1 VSDFFAEFGLPR
13 KAWLDAENVKS
24 RHHALMAELHPDKAS
39 GDAERSSL
47 LNDGRRVLENHAS
60 RLRHLTKLI
69 KPTFQPTQKPSPD
82 WDFFSRAGTTTLR
95 SLETARKKTE
105 ATSPIAKA
113 VLQREATDC
122 LKELKFLD
130 DDLKIRAEHLAS
142 RTRSADE
149 LAFEPAELW
158 NLAEEWTFLDRCQT
172 SVQEALTALR
182 VS

>member
-13 KAWLDAENVKS
+13 KAWLDAEDVKS
-24 RHHALMAELHPDKAS
+24 HHHTLMAELHPDKAS

-47 LNDGRRVLENHAS
+47 LNDGRRILENHAS
-60 RLRHLTKLI
+60 RLRHLAMLI
-69 KPTFQPTQKPSPD
+69 EPAFQPTQKPSPD
-82 WDFFSRAGTTTLR
+82 WDFFSRAGTSTRR
-95 SLETARKKTE
+95 SLEVARKKAE

-122 LKELKFLD
+122 LKELKSLD
-130 DDLKIRAEHLAS
+130 DDLKNRAEQLVS
-142 RTRSADE
+142 RTRSADDSR
-149 LAFEPAELW
+149 LEPAELW
-158 NLAEEWTFLDRCQT
+158 NLSEEWTFLDRCQI